1 MGPGAALMVLTVQVD
16 VTWLGYFM
24 AAVSLYYVALFVLS
38 LRVLE
43 RRPPAPTGPQPAF
56 ALIVPAHNEELV
68 LAATLESLVRLD
80 YEAYCV
86 LVVDDG
92 STDATLERAQAF
104 ESSGVVVVHRPPEVA
119 GHGKGAVLNEGYR
132 ILEELLEQRDPRL
145 RTLEGCDVIVG
156 VVDADGHLERNGL
169 REVARYFA
177 DPEVGG
183 VQVGVIIGNAEDG
196 LVPRCQDLE
205 FVGFSHLAQA
215 ARDRIGSVGL
225 GGNGQFTRID
235 ALRSLGR
242 PPWTD
247 CLTEDLDLGLNLTR
261 LGWKMRFCRTTS
273 VTQQGVRGVRAWL
286 RQRTRWA
293 QGHYQ
298 CWDHVPR
305 LLTAGN
311 VPLVTRLDL
320 VLYLLFV
327 AFVMFVAANLTIAVA
342 GALGWVVIV
351 NDFLGF
357 LPPGPPR
364 NVTMEIIGLSPVVM
378 LLTRYQQRSPHR
390 LRWWELPAYG
400 AAFAVYVYLWTA
412 ASMLAW
418 WRLMRGRAAWSK
430 TRRVHHGA
438 PS

>member
-1 MGPGAALMVLTVQVD
+1 MTVD

-24 AAVSLYYVALFVLS
+24 ACVSVYYLALFVLS
-38 LRVLE
+38 LRIFE
-43 RRPPAPTGPQPAF
+43 RGAPSGGTLPAF
-56 ALIVPAHNEELV
+56 ALVVPAHNEELV
-68 LAATLESLVRLD
+68 LEATLDSLVALD
-80 YEAYCV
+80 YGPYCV

-92 STDATLERAQAF
+92 STDTTSARARAY
-104 ESSGVVVVHRPPEVA
+104 ESGGRVMVVRRPPEVA
-119 GHGKGAVLNEGYR
+119 GQGKGAVLNHGYR
-132 ILEELLEQRDPRL
+132 ILNELLEQNDPFVASLDGR
-145 RTLEGCDVIVG
+145 EVVVG
-156 VVDADGHLERNGL
+156 IVDADGCLEPNAL

-177 DPEVGG
+177 DPDVGG
-183 VQVGVIIGNAEDG
+183 VQMGVIIDNADDG
-196 LVPRCQDLE
+196 LIPRCQDLE

-225 GGNGQFTRID
+225 GGNGQFTRLE

-261 LGWKMRFCRTTS
+261 LGWKIRFCRATS
-273 VTQQGVRGVRAWL
+273 VTQQGVRTVRAWL

-311 VPLVTRLDL
+311 VPLITRLDL

-327 AFVMFVAANLTIAVA
+327 AFVMFVAANLAIALA
-342 GALGWVVIV
+342 GALGLVVIV

-357 LPPGPPR
+357 LPAGPPR
-364 NVTMEIIGLSPVVM
+364 NIATEVIGLSPVVI
-378 LLTRYQQRSPHR
+378 LLVRYQQRSPHR

-400 AAFAVYVYLWTA
+400 AAFAVYVYLWAA
-412 ASMLAW
+412 ASLMAW
-418 WRLMRGRAAWSK
+418 TRLMRGRVGWAK
-430 TRRVHHGA
+430 TRRVEQKA
-438 PS
+438 SS